1 LLRYGEQSCIWRT
14 GKDLG
19 GVALGVATVTIA
31 TVAAVT
37 TGTAPGTAAAPTVTI
52 TPGIPHQ
59 QREPRTSP
67 STTWLAWRVAKKA
80 PIRAQKGDLSLRMV
94 VSSLF
99 VTMPSA

>member
-1 LLRYGEQSCIWRT
+1 MYLAHGVKTLA
-14 GKDLG
+14 

-52 TPGIPHQ
+52 TPGIQHQ
-59 QREPRTSP
+59 QREPRIGP

-80 PIRAQKGDLSLRMV
+80 A
-94 VSSLF
+94 
-99 VTMPSA
+99 